1 MSNDQSSL
9 SGQLNL
15 SAVLYGPKDLRIV
28 SLKVSLVY
36 LLLRFTI
43 HFLFDGVELESI
55 PITLPNPH
63 EVQLLIVATTLCGS
77 DLHYYSLGKNGNF
90 KIQNPLILGHES
102 CGKIVKI
109 GNQVND
115 QRIDLRVGQRVAI
128 ECGLFCKN
136 CDWCDEGRYNLCEKM
151 QFRSSAKNVPH
162 SDGTLCQ
169 LINHPA
175 DLVHVVPDE
184 IPAPCVALLE
194 PLSVVMH
201 AFNRLNISKESPSSV
216 LVIGAGPIGIIAC
229 GLARS
234 LGVKSISLIDIDSS
248 KIDFEAK
255 EMKWATDSWVSPRTS
270 GNTLNSSKEISDL
283 ILERFKKPLGF
294 DCTIECTGVGSCIQ
308 TGVYVTRSGGK
319 LGLVGMGTP
328 ELMMPI
334 SSAALR
340 EVDIIGTFR
349 YANVY
354 PKAIKL
360 LTDQIRNQGP
370 LKKIEQLIT
379 HSVDLKEAG
388 KGFKWSEDGRDDNNR
403 GVMKMMIS
411 SSMPSDLNL

>member
-1 MSNDQSSL
+1 MSKALSSN
-9 SGQLNL
+9 SGQINL
-15 SAVLYGPKDLRIV
+15 AAVLYGPKDLRI
-28 SLKVSLVY
+28 
-36 LLLRFTI
+36 
-43 HFLFDGVELESI
+43 ESI
-55 PITLPNPH
+55 PIESPKPN
-63 EVQLLIVATTLCGS
+63 EVQLFIETTSLCGS
-77 DLHYYSLGKNGNF
+77 DLHYYSLGRNGNF
-90 KIQNPLILGHES
+90 KIQTPIILGHES
-102 CGKIVKI
+102 CGRIIKL
-109 GNQVND
+109 GNQIE
-115 QRIDLRVGQRVAI
+115 RSDLSLGQRVAI
-128 ECGLFCKN
+128 ECGLFCKC
-136 CDWCDEGRYNLCEKM
+136 CDRCLEARYNLCEKM
-151 QFRSSAKNVPH
+151 EFRSSAKNVPH

-175 DLVHVVPDE
+175 DLVHIVPDE

-201 AFNRLNISKESPSSV
+201 AFDRLKITKETSSNI

-229 GLARS
+229 GLARA
-234 LGVKSISLIDIDSS
+234 LGIRSISLIDIDSS

-255 EMKWATDSWVSPRTS
+255 EMKWATDSWVSPKTV
-270 GNTLNSSKEISDL
+270 GNTLESSKGLSDS
-283 ILERFKKPLGF
+283 ILQRFKKPSGF
-294 DCTIECTGVGSCIQ
+294 DFTIECTGVGSCIQ

-360 LTDQIRNQGP
+360 LTEQIRDEGP
-370 LKKIEQLIT
+370 LKRIERLIT

-388 KGFKWSEDGRDDNNR
+388 KGFKWLEEGRDENGK
-403 GVMKMMIS
+403 GVMKMMITS
-411 SSMPSDLNL
+411 SVSSDLKSIYHL